1 MNIAFAKDFLTR
13 YAQTASARDL
23 DAHMAMISRKVM
35 VHGVPGFD
43 IITYDDWF
51 QQCAHEFKAGTL
63 VEIGFEGLDMKVE
76 TETLIAFETTES
88 IIDADGCESTMQ
100 LEMFVEKEP
109 DGEWRLV
116 QERIIAQT
124 IP

>member
-1 MNIAFAKDFLTR
+1 MTIEFAKDFLTR

-23 DAHMAMISRKVM
+23 DAHMAMISRKVR
-35 VHGVPGFD
+35 VYGVPGFD
-43 IITYDDWF
+43 AITYDDWF
-51 QQCAHEFKAGTL
+51 QQCAHEFKTGTL
-63 VEIGFEGLDMKVE
+63 VEIGFEGLDLKVE

-88 IIDADGCESTMQ
+88 ITDADGRTSIMQ

-116 QERIIAQT
+116 QERILAQT
-124 IP
+124 TS